1 VPCCSKPGPAYKQ
14 RVDLVFS
21 STPSTAATAPLAAE
35 PDAGAVT
42 KLLYYAQMNND
53 KLPQIARELERRI
66 GTELAKKRF
75 AFAVVGAFALNEL
88 LRSCHRDLR
97 LFYTSVAATI
107 RALLSC
113 LPSRDIQLVGVDLF
127 VTFAGLPSRVTPT
140 PGDADA
146 FVRDFVRL
154 AEDASPGDVGHL
166 ARLAGLR
173 GVRAYLPLLDE
184 QPSRLNEDAPR
195 LLPSIFANMRFSA
208 PPVPYPRTPLAPK
221 DDDSDDDKAGSHE
234 KRAGATAAAGAKHA
248 ADDADDADPADA
260 DNDDDD
266 DAAPSVRSLAKQC
279 LRELALRTSTTNV
292 KGLVEAALAFTD
304 AQGLWTAEGGAEF
317 TRELFLSICGTLK
330 PQDYQTALDALV
342 AKVAAVNELPH
353 KVRVVDTL
361 RTSLRGGMLTIHQLV
376 RTLLQQLVDS
386 LKLAFASKDAAL
398 HASHGELHR
407 SLLAAIAELG
417 NVVEQT
423 KRWDLLNGIVR
434 QLKALPG
441 IFSKQ
446 PQCAAANALLARA
459 FASVAANLKP
469 LTASDASQLSTSYD
483 ALLAVAAAPASGDER
498 AACALAVLDALR
510 ALVVVA
516 PPRTDDDDDKSG
528 LRFVNS
534 TGAAAAGAMAA
545 SSASAEV
552 SEADPKKRVAGDRR
566 TRRGTGGPRDL
577 AVGGLSAAP
586 YVERHGRIL
595 TALDT
600 MLFAGDGETAALCA
614 LVSAGGN
621 LLLTALG
628 KYGVGEAL
636 RTLPFI
642 FSLQQRA
649 VDMPDAEGEK
659 TKKKAKKAAA
669 ATSVTA
675 AAGCAVDASC
685 DASAVHVLVGA
696 YMAALAEQLDNDE
709 LRATVTHTLSQ
720 RTKTK
725 QRSDFVTV
733 SGGALVLGAAPP
745 ASKKASAAKRITT
758 TFERTGVVA
767 VLLRDKV
774 REAFDQLAARLSV
787 EWERLGVTASV
798 TVPTSTAVSRLNSV
812 APSRRDKAF
821 VSTNETIA
829 PPAVD
834 ARASSATR
842 SYPHNAPVDSVP
854 PAQVLADAS
863 IDVGS
868 FLAVLRGDLMLD
880 DDYVGSENGDEHSG
894 GGSGGGEDDDDGMQL
909 SDSEP
914 RSEISVDDDDNN
926 NNNRSGKRKSKGSKG
941 KNGAIADTSTKGGKK
956 TQLLLQSSSA
966 TGLASAKPG
975 SDQWREQVA
984 KLRERSFDEVAA
996 VSAMAYERS
1005 LRETAVAAF
1014 NFDAESAPTFADDD
1028 MADPVPAS
1036 AQHSWHIATTL
1047 PILLNKLDTGRLQS
1061 GGSDHVPHLRDEFA
1075 VGALAH

>member
-1 VPCCSKPGPAYKQ
+1 M
-14 RVDLVFS
+14 FS

-97 LFYTSVAATI
+97 LFYASVAATI

-234 KRAGATAAAGAKHA
+234 KRAGSTAAAGAKHA
-248 ADDADDADPADA
+248 GDDADDADPADA
-260 DNDDDD
+260 DDNDDDDD

-304 AQGLWTAEGGAEF
+304 AQSLWTAEGGAEF

-510 ALVVVA
+510 ALVVAA
-516 PPRTDDDDDKSG
+516 PPRADDDDDKSG
-528 LRFVNS
+528 LRFINS
-534 TGAAAAGAMAA
+534 TGAAAAAGTMAA
-545 SSASAEV
+545 SNASAEV

-600 MLFAGDGETAALCA
+600 MLFAGDGEATALCA

-659 TKKKAKKAAA
+659 AKKKAKKAA

-787 EWERLGVTASV
+787 EWERLGVAASA
-798 TVPTSTAVSRLNSV
+798 TVPASTAVSRLNSV
-812 APSRRDKAF
+812 APSRRDKSF
-821 VSTNETIA
+821 VSTNETVA
-829 PPAVD
+829 PPAID

-842 SYPHNAPVDSVP
+842 SYPHNAPVASVP
-854 PAQVLADAS
+854 PAQVLVDAS

-894 GGSGGGEDDDDGMQL
+894 GGSGGEDDDDGMQV

-914 RSEISVDDDDNN
+914 RSEISVDDDDDDNN
-926 NNNRSGKRKSKGSKG
+926 NNKNNNRDGQRKRKGSKG
-941 KNGAIADTSTKGGKK
+941 KNGAIADSSTKGGKK

-966 TGLASAKPG
+966 TGVAPAKPG

-1014 NFDAESAPTFADDD
+1014 NFDAERAPTFADDD

-1061 GGSDHVPHLRDEFA
+1061 GSTDHVPHLRDEFA